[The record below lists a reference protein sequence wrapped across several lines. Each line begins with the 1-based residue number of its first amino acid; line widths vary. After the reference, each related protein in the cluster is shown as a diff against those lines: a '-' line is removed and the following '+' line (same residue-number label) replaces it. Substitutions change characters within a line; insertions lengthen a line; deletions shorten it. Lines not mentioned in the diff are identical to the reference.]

1 MEQIILRFWAI
12 SMIFILAIISG
23 YGMTKMMLVIPYSSD
38 FYILFILGFIFFIVF
53 PILIHAIEI
62 FILEKK
68 FLHTILIFLLIL
80 LLPFYIV
87 ISLLAASFEFVSMA
101 QASFDIDDAFLTSI
115 QLTVFMLIVLV
126 VSIFVV

>member
-1 MEQIILRFWAI
+1 
-12 SMIFILAIISG
+12 
-23 YGMTKMMLVIPYSSD
+23 MMLVIRYSSD

-53 PILIHAIEI
+53 PILIYAIKI

-68 FLHTILIFLLIL
+68 FLSIILAFLLIL
-80 LLPFYIV
+80 LLPFHIV
-87 ISLLAASFEFVSMA
+87 ISLLVASFDFVSMA
-101 QASFDIDDAFLTSI
+101 QASFNIDDVSLTSI